1 MRCWPAHRLFIAL
14 DWLAGQSAGR
24 CLVGR
29 AVALLV
35 LLNGLVLVSCA
46 VAVLHPNRA
55 RLSVVV
61 IGLTLASLQASIDE
75 WIFTGSRGFEVDL
88 WPLAM
93 LASLAIA
100 WLMTRTSVSAEAG
113 RTSG

>member
-1 MRCWPAHRLFIAL
+1 MIAVYGLVALF
-14 DWLAGQSAGR
+14 AGAGGLIR
-24 CLVGR
+24 GDMPGGR
-29 AVALLV
+29 TIALLV

-46 VAVLHPNRA
+46 VAVLRLNRV
-55 RLSVVV
+55 RLPVAV
-61 IGLTLASLQASIDE
+61 IGLTLASFQTSLDE
-75 WIFTGSRGFEVDL
+75 WIFTGSAGFEVDL

-100 WLMTRTSVSAEAG
+100 WLMTRTSVSAETN